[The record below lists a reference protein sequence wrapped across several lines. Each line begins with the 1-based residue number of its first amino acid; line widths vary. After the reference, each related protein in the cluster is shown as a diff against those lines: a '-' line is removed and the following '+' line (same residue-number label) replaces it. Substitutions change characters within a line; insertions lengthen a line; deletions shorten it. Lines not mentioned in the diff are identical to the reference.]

1 MKLHAFCSLLASAAF
16 ASAAFA
22 EDHSSENSASAGHSR
37 LAALHWS
44 YPDSGNENW
53 GILSDTFAAC
63 DNGAEQSPIDLTG
76 GINSDLPQP
85 QLSWDTAADL
95 TVVDN
100 GHTIQVNVSNGGG
113 MTIGGKYYDLLQF
126 HFHAPSEHAVNGTR
140 APMEVHYVHK
150 AADGQLAVIGVL
162 MIGGGTNALF
172 NTIMT
177 GASVEA
183 TGGFELV
190 GHYDLGDLLPENTSV
205 YRYQGSLT
213 TPPCSET
220 VLWTVMQQP
229 VAVSDESISAFA
241 ARYPM
246 NARSLQPVNRRF
258 VLTN

>member
-1 MKLHAFCSLLASAAF
+1 MKLHAICSLLASAAL
-16 ASAAFA
+16 ASAAVA
-22 EDHSSENSASAGHSR
+22 QDHSSNSSSSASHSR
-37 LAALHWS
+37 LSTLHWS
-44 YPDSGNENW
+44 YPNSGNENW
-53 GILSDTFAAC
+53 GILSDTFAVC

-76 GINSDLPQP
+76 GINADLPQP
-85 QLSWDTAADL
+85 QLSWDTSADL

-100 GHTIQVNVSNGGG
+100 GHTIQVNVANGGG
-113 MTIGGKYYDLLQF
+113 MTIGGKYFELLQF
-126 HFHAPSEHAVNGTR
+126 HFHAPSEHAINGTR

-183 TGGFELV
+183 SSGFELV
-190 GHYDLGDLLPENTSV
+190 GHYDLTDLLPENTSV

-229 VAVSDESISAFA
+229 VAVSDESVAAFTK
-241 ARYPM
+241 RYAM